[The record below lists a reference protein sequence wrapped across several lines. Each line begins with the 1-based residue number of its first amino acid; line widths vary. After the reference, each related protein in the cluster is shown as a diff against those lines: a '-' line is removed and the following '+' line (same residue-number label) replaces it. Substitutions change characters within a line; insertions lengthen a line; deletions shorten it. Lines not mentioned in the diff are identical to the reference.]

1 MTLNLMSSNR
11 SRVAPLFCAL
21 LLSCQAEH
29 KAVPVTPAPVAVG
42 APAAP
47 ATLATQP
54 GALRITIVGTN
65 DLHGWVMG
73 QVERFP
79 RGEIR
84 FGGVATFASFVNVLR
99 ADNPDGVVLVDAGDL
114 FQGTLMSNLTEGGV
128 VIEALNQLRYDAAA
142 IGNHEF
148 DYGPVGPVSAAT
160 QATMDPF
167 GALKAR
173 IGQAKFPLLSTN
185 IYETNTGFRPTWLPS
200 DGTTIVER
208 HGLKIGII
216 GLTTPQTPTVT
227 LPINVQTLKFRPL
240 ASEALAAATRLRE
253 KGVDLVVGVVHA
265 GGKCG
270 DCSNMHDTS
279 SCDVDAGEIF
289 EMMKGLPE
297 GTLDAVVAGH
307 THAQI
312 AHMVNGTPIVESWAL
327 GKYFGIIELAVDPQ
341 TKKVIPS
348 RTQIYSGIEICET
361 WDIDSKSCD
370 PRKLRPRADAVT
382 PVQAKFRGQVIRQD
396 QTVLQAMQPSEQAVV
411 ELQQKALGLTVP
423 AQLGRVYE
431 GESELGNFLADSLRA
446 MSKADVAL
454 MNPGG
459 LRADLKPGALTYG
472 GVYEVIPFD
481 NAVAVLD
488 LTGEQLERLLQA
500 AFGSK
505 KGVFQVSGI
514 EVKLSRCVVPDRLRG
529 FTMAGGKKWDAT
541 KKYKV
546 ALPDF
551 LARGGD
557 GLAPVLAT
565 IDPTQVDLGE
575 NKGSNIRDDLIAW
588 WQNKKETF
596 KAPKGGRVTFVD
608 SAESCSQ
615 SNRTESN
622 NLGGP

>member
-1 MTLNLMSSNR
+1 MNR
-11 SRVAPLFCAL
+11 SLLPLLCGL
-21 LLSCQAEH
+21 LLSCQTEH
-29 KAVPVTPAPVAVG
+29 AAVPIPAVKP
-42 APAAP
+42 PPRAAKP
-47 ATLATQP
+47 EQSTQ
-54 GALRITIVGTN
+54 ALRITIVGTN

-73 QVERFP
+73 QKERFP

-84 FGGVATFASFVNVLR
+84 YGGVATFASYLQVLR

-128 VIEALNQLRYDAAA
+128 VIEALNQLNYDAAA

-148 DYGPVGPVSAAT
+148 DYGPVGPISAAT

-173 IGQAKFPLLSTN
+173 ISQAKFPLLSTN
-185 IYETNTGFRPTWLPS
+185 IYETATGFRPTWLPS
-200 DGTTIVER
+200 DGTVIVQR
-208 HGLKIGII
+208 HGLKIGIV

-270 DCSNMHDTS
+270 DCSNMHDVS
-279 SCDVDAGEIF
+279 SCDVDAGEVF

-312 AHMVNGTPIVESWAL
+312 AHMVNGTPVVESWAL
-327 GKYFGIIELAVDPQ
+327 GKYFGLIEISVDPQ
-341 TKKVIPS
+341 TRKIIPS
-348 RTQIYSGIEICET
+348 RTQIFSGIEICET
-361 WDIDSKSCD
+361 WDIDTKSCD
-370 PRKLRPRADAVT
+370 PRKLRPRADEVT
-382 PVQAKFRGQVIRQD
+382 PVSAKFRGQLIRQD
-396 QTVLQAMQPSEQAVV
+396 QTVLQAMQPSEQAVA
-411 ELQQKALGLTVP
+411 ELQQKDLGLTVP
-423 AQLGRVYE
+423 TQLGRVYE
-431 GESELGNFLADSLRA
+431 GEGELGDFLADSLRA
-446 MSKADVAL
+446 MSKTDVAL

-459 LRADLKPGALTYG
+459 LRADLKAGPLTYG
-472 GVYEVIPFD
+472 TVYEVIPFD
-481 NAVAVLD
+481 NAVAVRD
-488 LTGEQLERLLQA
+488 LTGEQLERLLLA

-529 FTMAGGKKWDAT
+529 FTVGGKKWEAT

-565 IDPTQVDLGE
+565 IDPSQVDLGE
-575 NKGSNIRDDLIAW
+575 NKGSNIRDDLISF
-588 WQNKKETF
+588 WQSKKEGF
-596 KAPKGGRVTFVD
+596 KPPKGGRVAFVD
-608 SAESCSQ
+608 SGENCST
-615 SNRTESN
+615 SNRTDSTSTSA
-622 NLGGP
+622 P

>member
-1 MTLNLMSSNR
+1 MNR
-11 SRVAPLFCAL
+11 SLLPLLCGL
-21 LLSCQAEH
+21 LLSCQTEH
-29 KAVPVTPAPVAVG
+29 AAVPIPAVKP
-42 APAAP
+42 PPRAAKP
-47 ATLATQP
+47 EQSTQ
-54 GALRITIVGTN
+54 ALRITIVGTN

-73 QVERFP
+73 QKERFP

-84 FGGVATFASFVNVLR
+84 YGGVATFASYLQVLR

-128 VIEALNQLRYDAAA
+128 VIEALNQLNYDAAA

-148 DYGPVGPVSAAT
+148 DYGPVGPISAAT

-173 IGQAKFPLLSTN
+173 ISQAKFPLLSTN
-185 IYETNTGFRPTWLPS
+185 IYETATGFRPTWLPS
-200 DGTTIVER
+200 DGTVIVQR
-208 HGLKIGII
+208 HGLKIGIV

-270 DCSNMHDTS
+270 DCSNMHDVS
-279 SCDVDAGEIF
+279 SCDVDAGEVF

-312 AHMVNGTPIVESWAL
+312 AHMVNGTPVVESWAL
-327 GKYFGIIELAVDPQ
+327 GKYFGLIEISVDPQ
-341 TKKVIPS
+341 TRKIIPS
-348 RTQIYSGIEICET
+348 RTQIFSGIEICET
-361 WDIDSKSCD
+361 WDIDTKSCD
-370 PRKLRPRADAVT
+370 PRKLRPRADEVT
-382 PVQAKFRGQVIRQD
+382 PVSAKFRGQLIRQD
-396 QTVLQAMQPSEQAVV
+396 QTVLQAMQPSEQAVA
-411 ELQQKALGLTVP
+411 ELQQKDLGLTVP
-423 AQLGRVYE
+423 TQLGRVYE
-431 GESELGNFLADSLRA
+431 GEGELGDFLADSLRA
-446 MSKADVAL
+446 MSKTDVAL

-459 LRADLKPGALTYG
+459 LRADLKAGPLTYG
-472 GVYEVIPFD
+472 TVYEVIPFD

-488 LTGEQLERLLQA
+488 LTGEQLERLLLA

-529 FTMAGGKKWDAT
+529 FTVGGKKWEAT

-565 IDPTQVDLGE
+565 IDPSQVDLGE
-575 NKGSNIRDDLIAW
+575 NKGSNIRDDLISF
-588 WQNKKETF
+588 WQSKKEGF
-596 KAPKGGRVTFVD
+596 KPPKGGRVAFVD
-608 SAESCSQ
+608 SGENCST
-615 SNRTESN
+615 SNRTDSTSTSA
-622 NLGGP
+622 P